1 MPNCDFNFIERGG
14 GGREGLPFHM
24 NSGGT
29 PSYGGSHN
37 GSQCQFL
44 ARLASAGPKFVEVNL
59 TNCQREVCRIKFY

>member
-1 MPNCDFNFIERGG
+1 M
-14 GGREGLPFHM
+14 PFHM